1 MTGERL
7 GLFNALVLW
16 AAAFV
21 LVPQLV
27 GQTVSGRITGTITD
41 PSGSSVPQAEVTL
54 TNLGTGVTRTTTSG
68 STGEYTIES
77 IPPGSYSLQVRKEGF
92 KSYVVSNLVLR
103 VNESRTADVQLSLGG
118 VTESVEV
125 RADPLAL
132 DTTTATIGHV
142 VEHQQIVDLP
152 LNGRN
157 FTQLTLLTP
166 GASPVQTGQQ
176 NLFTVTGGISPA
188 VNGMRAQMNDFTL
201 DGIDNNMRF
210 TNNYAQSP
218 PPDALEEFNVE
229 SHQTAAEASFAAGA
243 TVNLVTRAGSNEFH
257 GSAWEFLRND
267 KLDANGFF
275 NNFFG
280 AEKLPRKQ
288 NQYGF
293 FVGGPVMIPALYD
306 GRKSRTYFAGYYEGF
321 KVRVSNVTSAN
332 VPDAAERNGDFSE
345 LLGPVIGADCLGRQ
359 VRSGQIYDP
368 LTTVANSSCPQ
379 GYIRDPFPNNIIPAT
394 KISPIAT
401 AYFKFLYPMPNRS
414 TLPNFVLPQRTR
426 QDSWQWGTRIDH
438 SFSGKDA
445 VFGRI
450 SQYRA
455 EELDPGALPLI
466 PLQRLNS
473 GVNIAVHET
482 HIFSPSF
489 LGNFL
494 FGYNRATI
502 PFRNLTPGQAF
513 ASALPSNLGLDTTI
527 GFLPAGQA
535 FTGSNITGAG
545 FFDYELANPDT
556 SYQLN
561 ADFKKISGKHDMGFG
576 FRYMRFR
583 HFTPLQ
589 GRAGLNYSPFTTNL
603 PGDTSTGSSLGSFLL
618 GYPSDSSQNI
628 FPKLGLHTNISIAY
642 WGDIWKLTPRLTLDL
657 GLQYVYAM
665 PVLADGNRI
674 SDFDFGKA
682 LTQPDATDFA
692 FAFIW
697 AAQNPITGAG
707 PNAPRPSLI
716 DPDRNNF
723 APRFGFAYSLAKK
736 TVIRGGF
743 GVYYDY
749 NTNINQNSVRV
760 LEPNYPYS
768 AGRTVSGQNLLT
780 LGPENPPISLNNPF
794 LGPSAA
800 VPTPNWSLD
809 LNRRD
814 PYAMEWNFGVEEL
827 LPGMMKLTVAYLGS
841 GSRKLPTSTEENIGT
856 VGPGSIAS
864 RRPLHNTGSFVYNQT
879 MATANYHAL
888 QVKLEKSFSHGLTFL
903 NSYTWSK
910 SLDINSDANAVPI
923 EYTYNR
929 SLSYG
934 SSDYDL
940 RHMNVT
946 SFVCQF
952 PFGRGRRF
960 ASGVSGIV
968 DQFIGGWQ
976 TSGIVTIRSGL
987 PFTVFSGVDSAN
999 VGSRIAAQHAQI
1011 VAPAAPSGFT
1021 QTRGAWFNPAAF
1033 AIPTF
1038 GTLGDSSRNAFQ
1050 GPSFN
1055 NVDFALMKS
1064 FRLREKLNFQFR
1076 SEFFNFFNFTN
1087 FGNPVST
1094 VSAGPLFG
1102 QIFSSFPARE
1112 IQFALKLL
1120 W

>member
-1 MTGERL
+1 MRILRLKNLLDVPVAPIDNRLVSIRRTMMTGERL
-7 GLFNALVLW
+7 GLLNALVLW

-132 DTTTATIGHV
+132 DATTATIGHV

-321 KVRVSNVTSAN
+321 KVRVSDVTSAN

-426 QDSWQWGTRIDH
+426 QD
-438 SFSGKDA
+438 
-445 VFGRI
+445 
-450 SQYRA
+450 
-455 EELDPGALPLI
+455 
-466 PLQRLNS
+466 
-473 GVNIAVHET
+473 
-482 HIFSPSF
+482 
-489 LGNFL
+489 
-494 FGYNRATI
+494 
-502 PFRNLTPGQAF
+502 F

-723 APRFGFAYSLAKK
+723 APRFGFAYSL
-736 TVIRGGF
+736 
-743 GVYYDY
+743 
-749 NTNINQNSVRV
+749 
-760 LEPNYPYS
+760 
-768 AGRTVSGQNLLT
+768 
-780 LGPENPPISLNNPF
+780 
-794 LGPSAA
+794 
-800 VPTPNWSLD
+800 
-809 LNRRD
+809 
-814 PYAMEWNFGVEEL
+814 
-827 LPGMMKLTVAYLGS
+827 
-841 GSRKLPTSTEENIGT
+841 
-856 VGPGSIAS
+856 
-864 RRPLHNTGSFVYNQT
+864 
-879 MATANYHAL
+879 
-888 QVKLEKSFSHGLTFL
+888 
-903 NSYTWSK
+903 
-910 SLDINSDANAVPI
+910 
-923 EYTYNR
+923 
-929 SLSYG
+929 
-934 SSDYDL
+934 
-940 RHMNVT
+940 
-946 SFVCQF
+946 
-952 PFGRGRRF
+952 
-960 ASGVSGIV
+960 
-968 DQFIGGWQ
+968 
-976 TSGIVTIRSGL
+976 
-987 PFTVFSGVDSAN
+987 
-999 VGSRIAAQHAQI
+999 
-1011 VAPAAPSGFT
+1011 
-1021 QTRGAWFNPAAF
+1021 
-1033 AIPTF
+1033 
-1038 GTLGDSSRNAFQ
+1038 
-1050 GPSFN
+1050 
-1055 NVDFALMKS
+1055 
-1064 FRLREKLNFQFR
+1064 
-1076 SEFFNFFNFTN
+1076 
-1087 FGNPVST
+1087 
-1094 VSAGPLFG
+1094 
-1102 QIFSSFPARE
+1102 
-1112 IQFALKLL
+1112 
-1120 W
+1120 